1 MTHFKDATELEFPD
15 RNFQILRRRWFQMS
29 KIFTALNL
37 KLNFQSNDMHL
48 MHIALLESEI
58 SQMF

>member
-48 MHIALLESEI
+48 MHIGLLESEI

>member
-29 KIFTALNL
+29 KIFDGTE
-37 KLNFQSNDMHL
+37 F
-48 MHIALLESEI
+48 EI
-58 SQMF
+58 KFPIK

>member
-15 RNFQILRRRWFQMS
+15 RNFQILRRRWFLMS

-37 KLNFQSNDMHL
+37 KLNFQPNDMHL
-48 MHIALLESEI
+48 MHIALLESKI